1 MQICVRD
8 ETISGQSLYELSLE
22 FLSERVTVR
31 ELIRERVHHEV
42 REFNRQQ
49 DRLIFH
55 GLVQPEDTERTLN
68 GSKLKAHRPLDWEAQ
83 FALAVE
89 GFATNAYFVIIDD
102 RQAETLDETFVVG
115 PQTTVSFVKLT
126 PLSREVRLGKFG
138 RVHSSFPF
146 SVDDPLAAEHALV
159 SSLGARGRRQPSGR
173 PLLRRCR
180 VEGFTQWARLVGEH
194 P

>member
-1 MQICVRD
+1 LREVPTVQVCVRD

-22 FLSERVTVR
+22 FLSERITVR
-31 ELIRERVHHEV
+31 ELVRERVHHEV

-49 DRLIFH
+49 DRLVFH
-55 GLVQPEDTERTLN
+55 GLVQPEGTERTLN

-126 PLSREVRLGKFG
+126 PL
-138 RVHSSFPF
+138 
-146 SVDDPLAAEHALV
+146 
-159 SSLGARGRRQPSGR
+159 
-173 PLLRRCR
+173 
-180 VEGFTQWARLVGEH
+180 VGG
-194 P
+194 